1 MKGVQNENTSDVGG
15 GKSVGYIDTGD
26 WMSYPEVTI
35 PSTGLYRVEYRVA
48 SQSGGGSLQLE
59 KAGGSPVYGR
69 LSIPATGGWQTWVTV
84 SHTVNLNA
92 GPNVFGI
99 LATGGG
105 WNFNWFRITKAA
117 Q

>member
-35 PSTGLYRVEYRVA
+35 PSTGLYRVKYQVA

-69 LSIPATGGWQTWVTV
+69 LSISATGGWQTWVTV
-84 SHTVNLNA
+84 LHTVNLNA
-92 GPNVFGI
+92 GPSVFGI

-105 WNFNWFRITKAA
+105 WNFNWFRITKAT